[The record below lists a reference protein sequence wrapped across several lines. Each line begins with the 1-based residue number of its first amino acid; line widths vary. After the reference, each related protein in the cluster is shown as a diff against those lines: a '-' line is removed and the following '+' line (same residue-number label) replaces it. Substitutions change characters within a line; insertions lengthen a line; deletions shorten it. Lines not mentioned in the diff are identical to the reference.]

1 MFWYDVRKSSIK
13 HVLWCSLMLLKPG
26 TNDLISQGIIHFKT
40 LHHRNTWWIMIKKRI
55 HENYL
60 TPLIKQNILH
70 SNCHEQRN
78 LPYVSI
84 YIYIFIYICMY
95 IYNSFKYIYIYIEA
109 PRSLAPAE
117 GIMGP
122 LAPLGFGAFGPKTL
136 KSFQSSSKYKY

>member
-1 MFWYDVRKSSIK
+1 MN
-13 HVLWCSLMLLKPG
+13 
-26 TNDLISQGIIHFKT
+26 ND
-40 LHHRNTWWIMIKKRI
+40 KKRI

-122 LAPLGFGAFGPKTL
+122 SAPLGFGAFGPKTL
-136 KSFQSSSKYKY
+136 KIFQSSSKFKNIFILYLPIFHPNFMSLGLLFSARSTKNAAILDGVWLIDT